1 MNVWRTAWAVAAK
14 DLRVEARSRVLLNQ
28 VLPFSGVV
36 MVLFAFA
43 LDKASSDVPRQ
54 VAPGLTWMA
63 TVFSLLVMVQ
73 RVFAVEREDG
83 ALDALRVAGVSPAGM
98 FLGKA
103 LALAAQLVALLV
115 VLLALAGVLF
125 GSSFHGAAS
134 VGLLVVTVVAAVGA
148 LAGVG
153 TLYGGLAAG
162 AKGRDTLLPLLMLPV
177 VVPVLIGATRSTE
190 AAFGVGGI
198 GMAEGWAWVGLTTAF
213 AALAVGGGAFAFGSL
228 VEE

>member
-1 MNVWRTAWAVAAK
+1 MTVWTVARSIAAK
-14 DLRVEARSRVLLNQ
+14 DLRIERRSRVLTNQ

-43 LDKASSDVPRQ
+43 LDKANSDLPTQ
-54 VAPGLTWMA
+54 VAPGLVWMA
-63 TVFSLLVMVQ
+63 TVFSLLVMIQ
-73 RVFAVEREDG
+73 RVFAVERDDG
-83 ALDALRVAGVSPAGM
+83 ALDALRVAGVTAAGL

-103 LALAAQLVALLV
+103 AALAVQLAVLDALLILLAVVLFNSSVGGVAAWALLV
-115 VLLALAGVLF
+115 ITVL
-125 GSSFHGAAS
+125 
-134 VGLLVVTVVAAVGA
+134 VAVIA

-190 AAFGVGGI
+190 AAFGTGGI
-198 GMAEGWAWVGLTTAF
+198 GMTEGWAWVALVGAF
-213 AALAVGGGAFAFGSL
+213 AALAVGGGALAFGSL
-228 VEE
+228 LEE

>member
-1 MNVWRTAWAVAAK
+1 MTVWTVARSIAAK
-14 DLRVEARSRVLLNQ
+14 DLRIERRSRVLTNQ

-43 LDKASSDVPRQ
+43 LDKANSDLPTQ
-54 VAPGLTWMA
+54 VAPGLVWMA
-63 TVFSLLVMVQ
+63 TVFSLLVMIQ
-73 RVFAVEREDG
+73 RVFAVERDDG
-83 ALDALRVAGVSPAGM
+83 ALDALRVAGVTAAGL

-103 LALAAQLVALLV
+103 AALAVQLAVLDTLLILLAVVLFNSSVGGVAAWALLV
-115 VLLALAGVLF
+115 ITVL
-125 GSSFHGAAS
+125 
-134 VGLLVVTVVAAVGA
+134 VAVIA

-190 AAFGVGGI
+190 AAFGTGGI
-198 GMAEGWAWVGLTTAF
+198 GMTEGWAWVALVGAF
-213 AALAVGGGAFAFGSL
+213 AALAVGGGALAFGSL
-228 VEE
+228 LEE